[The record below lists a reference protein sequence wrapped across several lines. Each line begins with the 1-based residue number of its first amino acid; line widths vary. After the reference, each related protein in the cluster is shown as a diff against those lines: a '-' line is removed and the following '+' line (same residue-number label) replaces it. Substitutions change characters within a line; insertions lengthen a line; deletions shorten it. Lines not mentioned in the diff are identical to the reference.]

1 MFMSMTGYGFSE
13 ADTSI
18 GKISVEI
25 SGYNKKGLEL
35 NINIPRSFCHVE
47 KDIRAE
53 FSKSLYRGKL
63 DVNIYLRPAP
73 KYTAYP
79 EINIIAAKQFIS
91 KLKKAAAVLK
101 ISTDFCMTDL
111 MNLRELTYTSY
122 KRIPEKEILASLKPV
137 LKKALNLFMRMRME
151 EGKHLYRDVDLRLKC
166 LKKILKKIKSDSK
179 TAIKLYREKILHNLK
194 RIDENVD
201 DERIIK
207 EIAFYAEKCDISEE
221 ITRIESHF
229 SQFGALMARKG
240 EVGRAMDF
248 MIQELFREI
257 NTVGSKANDYR
268 VSSNVINFKA
278 ELEKI
283 REQIQ
288 NVE

>member
-1 MFMSMTGYGFSE
+1 
-13 ADTSI
+13 
-18 GKISVEI
+18 
-25 SGYNKKGLEL
+25 
-35 NINIPRSFCHVE
+35 
-47 KDIRAE
+47 
-53 FSKSLYRGKL
+53 
-63 DVNIYLRPAP
+63 
-73 KYTAYP
+73 
-79 EINIIAAKQFIS
+79 
-91 KLKKAAAVLK
+91 
-101 ISTDFCMTDL
+101 

-122 KRIPEKEILASLKPV
+122 KRIPEKEILMSLKPV
-137 LKKALNLFMRMRME
+137 LKKALTLFMKMRME
-151 EGKHLYRDVDLRLKC
+151 EGKNLYRDVNSRVKGLT
-166 LKKILKKIKSDSK
+166 KILKKIKSNSNIALK
-179 TAIKLYREKILHNLK
+179 SYREKILHNLK
-194 RIDENVD
+194 RIDKNVN

-240 EVGRAMDF
+240 EVGRSMDF

-257 NTVGSKANDYR
+257 NTIGSKANDYR
-268 VSSNVINFKA
+268 ISSNVINFKA

>member
-13 ADTSI
+13 EDTSI

-35 NINIPRSFCHVE
+35 NINVPRSFCRIE

-53 FSKSLYRGKL
+53 LSRYLYRGKL
-63 DVNIYLRPAP
+63 DINVYIRPAP

-79 EINIIAAKQFIS
+79 EINIVAAKQFIS
-91 KLKKAAAVLK
+91 KLKKAAGILNIAP
-101 ISTDFCMTDL
+101 DFCMTDL

-122 KRIPEKEILASLKPV
+122 KRIPEKEILTSLKPV
-137 LKKALNLFMRMRME
+137 LKKALALFMKMRME
-151 EGKHLYRDVDLRLKC
+151 EGKNLYRDVNSRIKDLN
-166 LKKILKKIKSDSK
+166 KILKKIKSNSNIALK
-179 TAIKLYREKILHNLK
+179 SYREKILHNLK
-194 RIDENVD
+194 RIDKDVN

-229 SQFGALMARKG
+229 SQLGALMARKG
-240 EVGRAMDF
+240 EVGRSMDF

-257 NTVGSKANDYR
+257 NTIGSKANDYR
-268 VSSNVINFKA
+268 ISSNVINFKA

>member
-35 NINIPRSFCHVE
+35 NINIPRSFCRIE

-53 FSKSLYRGKL
+53 LSRYLYRGKL
-63 DVNIYLRPAP
+63 DINVYLRPAS

-79 EINIIAAKQFIS
+79 EINIVAAKQFIS
-91 KLKKAAAVLK
+91 KLKKAAGILNIAP
-101 ISTDFCMTDL
+101 DFCMADL

-122 KRIPEKEILASLKPV
+122 KRIPEKEILMSLKPV
-137 LKKALNLFMRMRME
+137 LKKALTLFMKMRME
-151 EGKHLYRDVDLRLKC
+151 EGKNLYRDVNSRVKGLT
-166 LKKILKKIKSDSK
+166 KILKKIKSNSNIALK
-179 TAIKLYREKILHNLK
+179 SYREKILHNLK
-194 RIDENVD
+194 RIDKNVN

-240 EVGRAMDF
+240 EVGRSMDF

-257 NTVGSKANDYR
+257 NTIGSKANDYR
-268 VSSNVINFKA
+268 ISSNVINFKA